1 MKYLLTDKDARKLI
15 RSIIQAIVLLV
26 FIWILVNAIFHF
38 NEYKH
43 YEITQTNNNE
53 DKGFIA
59 LSYFA
64 VDREGTNTMISTQRL
79 EEHFE
84 ALKKNGYM
92 TLTQKDIENYY
103 QKNQAIPERSMFIM
117 FEDGRRD
124 TAIFSSSLLERY
136 NYIGNMLTYGEKFQD
151 KDPKFL
157 SDKDLKKLRKNTFW
171 EMGTNGYRLAYINV
185 FDRYNH
191 YLGELSSEEYSA
203 LQQYIEREYNHYLMD
218 FIRDEYQIPKEHY
231 DQMKDRITKDYKLMD
246 EVYKAQM
253 GELPKL
259 YVLMHSNTGQYGSN
273 KYVSAINEELIKKY
287 FRINFNREGFSLNNR
302 ATDIYDLTRMQPQAY
317 WYPNHLLMR
326 IKADTNE
333 DIIFI
338 EGEPK
343 IKKDWDIVQGVA
355 EFRKSSII
363 VTSEPQGSGLIRLN
377 KNQHLQNYALH
388 TQLTG
393 NVLGT
398 QTIYL
403 RADEDL
409 KEFIAIKLK
418 NNKLYIEEG
427 KEEVFVLD
435 LNQHDRIN
443 FQSVEENKLEALKF
457 EYKLFTKN
465 IKRYKQP
472 TKMEVQKKVKNEKV
486 KTVEDGAK
494 EFIPEIQINEAGNR
508 KVDIYLKGNKLSVDI
523 DNQVAVKDLFVATQN
538 PGSIYLESAWDEYG
552 YSQRNIADDVYDGVF
567 EDLVIADIDHKDE
580 LIYNNKLQGKE
591 LIKERVQSRWNKII
605 NWFIRN
611 L

>member
-1 MKYLLTDKDARKLI
+1 MKYLLTDKDGRKLI

-43 YEITQTNNNE
+43 YEITQINNNE

-218 FIRDEYQIPKEHY
+218 FIRDEYQIPKENY

-246 EVYKAQM
+246 EVYKVQM

-486 KTVEDGAK
+486 KTVEYGAK

>member
-1 MKYLLTDKDARKLI
+1 MKYLLTDKDGRKLI

-43 YEITQTNNNE
+43 YEITQINNNE

-171 EMGTNGYRLAYINV
+171 EMGTNGYRLVYINV

-218 FIRDEYQIPKEHY
+218 FIRDEYQIPKENY

-246 EVYKAQM
+246 EVYKVQM

-343 IKKDWDIVQGVA
+343 IKKDWDTVQGVA

-486 KTVEDGAK
+486 KTVEYGAK